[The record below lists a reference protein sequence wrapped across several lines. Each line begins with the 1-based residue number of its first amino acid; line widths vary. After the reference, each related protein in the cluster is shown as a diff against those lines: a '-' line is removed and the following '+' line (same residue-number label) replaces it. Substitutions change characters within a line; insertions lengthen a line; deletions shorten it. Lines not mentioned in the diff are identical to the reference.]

1 MSEQLFK
8 PSRTSQII
16 SEFTLKLMQG
26 KVSREEANATQETLK
41 DAQAE
46 DFIAGVDLL
55 VQQQPVSTEMKKGIN
70 KLLNL
75 FYAHLNEL
83 PQPEVSENSFAGGL
97 ISDNKVILSEVRSLK
112 PFIKELQKTVPPPEP
127 LAAFRKQIK
136 VLTTV
141 EKHYQIT
148 ENILFPFLE
157 KLWPAHR
164 CLQVLWSVHDDVRE
178 GLREL
183 EVVTHAGNWDLKRF
197 NRLTGD
203 LFFNMATAIFREEK
217 ILIPALVH
225 AGVTADLDELL
236 DEAAEIGWSFIQP
249 PVSTKK
255 KISGTDKSEKQHLNV
270 AFATGS
276 LSPEQIELIFN
287 HLPLDITFVD
297 ESDRVLY
304 FSTPPKRTFTRTN
317 AVIGRT
323 VQNCHPPESVWMVE
337 KILEAFKKGDQDV
350 ASFWIPF
357 KDQFVY
363 IQYYAVRDKEGN
375 YRGTLEVTQDVKEI
389 RELKGE
395 RRLLHWENE
404 K

>member
-1 MSEQLFK
+1 MSEQLYK
-8 PSRTSQII
+8 PNREALII
-16 SEFTLKLMQG
+16 SDFTVRLMKG
-26 KVSREEANATQETLK
+26 KVSREEATTMQETLK
-41 DAQAE
+41 DALAE
-46 DFIAGVDLL
+46 DFIAGINLL

-136 VLTTV
+136 VLATV

-178 GLREL
+178 ELREL
-183 EVVTHAGNWDLKRF
+183 ITVTESGNWDLKRF

-203 LFFNMATAIFREEK
+203 LFFNISTAIFREEK
-217 ILIPALVH
+217 ILIPAIINT
-225 AGVTADLDELL
+225 GVTSDLDNLL
-236 DEAAEIGWSFIQP
+236 DEAAEIGWSFIQA
-249 PVSTKK
+249 PVSLKK
-255 KISGTDKSEKQHLNV
+255 KTPGTDKSEEQNLKV
-270 AFATGS
+270 KFATGS
-276 LSPEQIELIFN
+276 LLPEQVELIFN

-297 ESDRVLY
+297 ETDTVCY

-337 KILEAFKKGDQDV
+337 KILKAFKNGTQDV

-363 IQYYAVRDKEGN
+363 IQYYAIRDTQGN
-375 YRGTLEVTQDVKEI
+375 YHGTLEVTQDVKDI
-389 RELKGE
+389 RELEGE
-395 RRLLHWENE
+395 RRLLSWENE
-404 K
+404 

>member
-1 MSEQLFK
+1 MSEQLYT
-8 PSRTSQII
+8 PNREARII

-26 KVSREEANATQETLK
+26 KVSREEANAIQETLK
-41 DAQAE
+41 NAQAA

-55 VQQQPVSTEMKKGIN
+55 VQQQPVSLEMKKGIN

-83 PQPEVSENSFAGGL
+83 PQPEVDKNTFAGAL
-97 ISDNKVILSEVRSLK
+97 ISDNEAILRETRKLK
-112 PFIKELQKTVPPPEP
+112 PFIKELQKTSPPSEP
-127 LAAFRKQIK
+127 LTAFRQQIEI
-136 VLTTV
+136 LTKV

-178 GLREL
+178 ELREL
-183 EVVTHAGNWDLKRF
+183 EVITKPENWDLKRF

-203 LFFNMATAIFREEK
+203 LFFNISTAIFREEK
-217 ILIPALVH
+217 ILIPATVD
-225 AGVTADLDELL
+225 AGVASDLNLL
-236 DEAAEIGWSFIQP
+236 LNEAAEIGWSFIEP
-249 PVSTKK
+249 PATKK
-255 KISGTDKSEKQHLNV
+255 RTKKTEEGATQPQEIR
-270 AFATGS
+270 FATGS

-297 ESDRVLY
+297 ENDRVLY

-337 KILEAFKKGDQDV
+337 KILAAFKNGEKDV

-357 KDQFVY
+357 KNQFVY
-363 IQYYAVRDKEGN
+363 IQYYAVRDKGGN

-395 RRLLHWENE
+395 RRLLNWDDE
-404 K
+404 

>member
-1 MSEQLFK
+1 MSEQLYT
-8 PSRTSQII
+8 PNREARII

-26 KVSREEANATQETLK
+26 KVSREEANAIQETLK
-41 DAQAE
+41 EAQAE

-83 PQPEVSENSFAGGL
+83 PQPEVDKNTFTGAL
-97 ISDNKVILSEVRSLK
+97 ISDNEAILRETRKLK
-112 PFIKELQKTVPPPEP
+112 PFIKELQKTSPPSEP
-127 LAAFRKQIK
+127 LTAFRQQIEI
-136 VLTTV
+136 LTKV

-178 GLREL
+178 ELREL
-183 EVVTHAGNWDLKRF
+183 ESVTKASNWDLKRF

-203 LFFNMATAIFREEK
+203 LFFNISTAIFREEK
-217 ILIPALVH
+217 ILIPATVD
-225 AGVTADLDELL
+225 AGVASDLNLL
-236 DEAAEIGWSFIQP
+236 LNEAAEIGWSFIQP
-249 PVSTKK
+249 PNRKTETKK
-255 KISGTDKSEKQHLNV
+255 PETDTLQPSEIH
-270 AFATGS
+270 FDTGS
-276 LSPEQIELIFN
+276 LSPEQIELVFN

-297 ESDRVLY
+297 ENDRVLY

-337 KILEAFKKGDQDV
+337 KILAAFKKGEKDV

-357 KDQFVY
+357 KNQFVY
-363 IQYYAVRDKEGN
+363 IQYYAIRDKEGK

-395 RRLLHWENE
+395 RRLLNWENE
-404 K
+404 

>member
-1 MSEQLFK
+1 MSEQLYK
-8 PSRTSQII
+8 PNREALII
-16 SEFTLKLMQG
+16 SDFTVRLMKG
-26 KVSREEANATQETLK
+26 KVSREEATTMQETLK
-41 DAQAE
+41 DALAE
-46 DFIAGVDLL
+46 DFIAGINLL

-136 VLTTV
+136 VLATV

-178 GLREL
+178 ELREL
-183 EVVTHAGNWDLKRF
+183 ITVTESGNWDLKRF

-203 LFFNMATAIFREEK
+203 LFFNISTAIFREEK
-217 ILIPALVH
+217 ILIPAIINT
-225 AGVTADLDELL
+225 GVTSDLDNLL
-236 DEAAEIGWSFIQP
+236 DEAAEIEWSFIQA
-249 PVSTKK
+249 PVSLKK
-255 KISGTDKSEKQHLNV
+255 KTPGTDKSEEQNLKV
-270 AFATGS
+270 KFATGS
-276 LSPEQIELIFN
+276 LLPEQVELIFN

-297 ESDRVLY
+297 ETDTVCY

-337 KILEAFKKGDQDV
+337 KILKAFKNGTQDV

-363 IQYYAVRDKEGN
+363 IQYYAIRDTQGN
-375 YRGTLEVTQDVKEI
+375 YHGTLEVTQDVKDI
-389 RELKGE
+389 RELEGE
-395 RRLLHWENE
+395 RRLLSWENE
-404 K
+404 

>member
-1 MSEQLFK
+1 MSEQLYE
-8 PSRTSQII
+8 PSQEALII
-16 SEFTLKLMQG
+16 SEFTTRLMKG
-26 KVSREEANATQETLK
+26 KVSREEANAMLETLK
-41 DAQAE
+41 DAQAG

-55 VQQQPVSTEMKKGIN
+55 VQQQTVSWEMKKGIN

-83 PQPEVSENSFAGGL
+83 PQPVVKVNTFLGAL
-97 ISDNKVILSEVRSLK
+97 ISNNKAILAEINGLK
-112 PFIKELQKTVPPPEP
+112 PFIKELQKPGPPAEP
-127 LAAFRKQIK
+127 LAAFQQQIK
-136 VLTTV
+136 ILAKI
-141 EKHYQIT
+141 EHHYQIT

-157 KLWPAHR
+157 KLWPNHR

-178 GLREL
+178 ELREL
-183 EVVTHAGNWDLKRF
+183 QSITEPGNWELKRF

-203 LFFNMATAIFREEK
+203 LFFNIGTAIFREDK
-217 ILIPALVH
+217 ILIPAIVK
-225 AGVTADLDELL
+225 AGVAIDLDELL
-236 DEAAEIGWSFIQP
+236 DEAAEIGWSFIQA
-249 PVSTKK
+249 PVSLKK
-255 KISGTDKSEKQHLNV
+255 KTAEPEKASEQISDVRFS
-270 AFATGS
+270 TGS

-287 HLPLDITFVD
+287 HLPVDITFVD
-297 ESDRVLY
+297 ETDTVRY
-304 FSTPPKRTFTRTN
+304 FSTPKTRTFTRTN

-337 KILEAFKKGDQDV
+337 KILDAFKKGERDD

-363 IQYYAVRDKEGN
+363 IQYFAVRDKQGN

-389 RELKGE
+389 RGLEGE
-395 RRLLHWENE
+395 RRLLNWEN